1 MVYFSFK
8 ATQATQGLKLQQN
21 NEKFRQE
28 LLNCEKGRKVV
39 DQGSLP
45 HEGDIQL

>member
-1 MVYFSFK
+1 MKDSEK
-8 ATQATQGLKLQQN
+8 KLK
-21 NEKFRQE
+21 
-28 LLNCEKGRKVV
+28 NCEKGSKVA